1 MSVEQSK
8 STNILIVDDVE
19 TNRFALRDIINEMG
33 YKPILTENGEQA
45 LKIVERFP
53 LSLIISD
60 VAMPVMDGH
69 EFCINIKKNPRT
81 RDIPVIFISAYDNPS
96 DIIKGFEIG
105 GADYITKPFI
115 PEVVKARVTVHLKAS
130 ESGKE
135 LQELTRKLQHSI
147 TEQMEQTEKEKKNVL
162 YALIRVA
169 RENANY
175 DEKHME
181 RLSKN
186 CRVLAEALQLSPLF
200 DTQISDSFIDTIEL
214 SAPLCDLG
222 NVSIPSSLLQK
233 EDALTNEEIQIMK
246 SHTSLGDRILRDIEG
261 NGDYNSF
268 IHMSREI
275 AHYHHENFDGSG
287 YPDNKEGDQIPLSAQ
302 IVAVVG
308 EFCALTEDRSYRDAY
323 SLEEALAIMEV
334 DADSKFNPEIYKI
347 VKKIYR
353 QFV

>member
-1 MSVEQSK
+1 MANEMNNVP
-8 STNILIVDDVE
+8 NILIVDDVE
-19 TNRFALRDIINEMG
+19 NNRFALRDIISEMG

-45 LKIVERFP
+45 LKILERIP
-53 LSLIISD
+53 LSLVISD

-69 EFCINIKKNPRT
+69 ELCINIKKNARL
-81 RDIPVIFISAYDNPS
+81 REIPVIFISAYDDPA
-96 DIIKGFEIG
+96 DIVKGFDIG

-115 PEVVKARVTVHLKAS
+115 PAVVKARVSVHLKAA
-130 ESGKE
+130 ENGKRMQDFAKN
-135 LQELTRKLQHSI
+135 LQLSV
-147 TEQMEQTEKEKKNVL
+147 EQQTIQTEKEKKNVL

-186 CRVLAEALQLSPLF
+186 CRVLAEALQLSPAF
-200 DTQISDSFIDTIEL
+200 EKVISDTYIDTIEL

-233 EDALTNEEIQIMK
+233 QDALTPEEIVIVK
-246 SHTSLGDRILRDIEG
+246 SHTTLGARILRDIEG

-268 IHMSREI
+268 IHMSTEI
-275 AHYHHENFDGSG
+275 AQYHHENYDGSG
-287 YPDNKEGDQIPLSAQ
+287 YPEQKKGDEIPLSAQ
-302 IVAVVG
+302 IVSIVG
-308 EFCALTEDRSYRDAY
+308 EFCALTESRSYRDAY
-323 SLEEALAIMEV
+323 SLDEALAIMEV
-334 DADSKFNPEIYKI
+334 DADKKFNPEIYGI
-347 VKKIYR
+347 MKKIYR